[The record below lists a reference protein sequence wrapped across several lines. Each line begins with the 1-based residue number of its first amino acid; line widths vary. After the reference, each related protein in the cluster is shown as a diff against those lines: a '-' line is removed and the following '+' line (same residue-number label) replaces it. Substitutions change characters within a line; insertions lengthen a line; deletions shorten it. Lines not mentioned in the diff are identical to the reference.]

1 MDRQLPPIVGRHAT
15 VLFTTLLMATLIVS
29 FDFVW
34 YTVLAVAV
42 SHTKRR
48 FDQTRLARW
57 LERISRADRAGN
69 RSRARAT
76 LVLIAVR

>member
-1 MDRQLPPIVGRHAT
+1 
-15 VLFTTLLMATLIVS
+15 MATLIVS

-57 LERISRADRAGN
+57 LERISGA
-69 RSRARAT
+69 
-76 LVLIAVR
+76 VLIGLAIRVALEQR

>member
-1 MDRQLPPIVGRHAT
+1 
-15 VLFTTLLMATLIVS
+15 MATLIVS

-48 FDQTRLARW
+48 
-57 LERISRADRAGN
+57 
-69 RSRARAT
+69 
-76 LVLIAVR
+76 